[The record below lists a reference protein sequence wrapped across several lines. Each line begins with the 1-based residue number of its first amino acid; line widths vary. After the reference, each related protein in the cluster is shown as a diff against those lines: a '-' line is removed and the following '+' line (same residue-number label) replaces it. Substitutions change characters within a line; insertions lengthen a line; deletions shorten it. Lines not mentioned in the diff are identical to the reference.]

1 METEI
6 MSQLPGQYPGPVE
19 RGPELPAPPPVHDE
33 LHQPSQLPPPPPYAY
48 GPGQPAQ
55 RYGQPPQ
62 ARRGILGWL
71 LALGV
76 FILGYAKYAFLLIKG
91 VPALLTLSSLF
102 VSFGLYAWFRGPSF
116 AAALV
121 IMILVHEMG
130 HVVEIQRQGLKATAP
145 VFIPFLGA
153 AIFQRSHPQD
163 ALRQAQIGIAGPLAG
178 TAGATLAYVL
188 YGYTHWEVLA
198 LAATLGFFLNL
209 FNLIPI
215 GMLDG
220 GWILAP
226 VSKWFQVFGMVLMV
240 AAVFFLGFSPI
251 LFIIV
256 LFSLP
261 TILSRFRN
269 AEDPYFKSVSQTGR
283 WAIGAAWLAL
293 VVYLGFALVTSQ
305 EQLAP
310 ILRQYG
316 Y

>member
-1 METEI
+1 
-6 MSQLPGQYPGPVE
+6 MSQLPGQQPGPEE
-19 RGPELPAPPPVHDE
+19 RGPELPPAPPMYGDP
-33 LHQPSQLPPPPPYAY
+33 HQPSQLPPPPSYAY
-48 GPGQPAQ
+48 EPAPPSGYGPPAGQP
-55 RYGQPPQ
+55 G
-62 ARRGILGWL
+62 RRGILGWL
-71 LALGV
+71 TALGI
-76 FILGYAKYAFLLIKG
+76 FIFGYAKYAFLLVKA
-91 VPALLTLSSLF
+91 VPALLTLSTLF
-102 VSFGLYAWFRGPSF
+102 VSFGLYAWFRGPAF

-121 IMILVHEMG
+121 AMIFVHEMG
-130 HVVEIQRQGLKATAP
+130 HVVEIRRQGMEATAP
-145 VFIPFLGA
+145 VFIPFVGA

-188 YGYTHWEVLA
+188 YGYTHWDVLA
-198 LAATLGFFLNL
+198 LAATLGFLLNL
-209 FNLIPI
+209 FNMIPL

-240 AAVFFLGFSPI
+240 GAAFFFGFSAI

-261 TILSRFRN
+261 TIIGRFRN
-269 AEDPYFKSVSQTGR
+269 AADPYFTSVPASGR
-283 WAIGAAWLAL
+283 WAISAAWLAL

-305 EQLAP
+305 QQLEP
-310 ILRQYG
+310 ILRQFG

>member
-1 METEI
+1 
-6 MSQLPGQYPGPVE
+6 MSQLPGQYPGPEE
-19 RGPELPAPPPVHDE
+19 RGPELPPPPI
-33 LHQPSQLPPPPPYAY
+33 
-48 GPGQPAQ
+48 
-55 RYGQPPQ
+55 YGQPPQLPSPPSYVYEPALPAQQQGQAPQ

-71 LALGV
+71 AALGL
-76 FILGYAKYAFLLIKG
+76 FIFGYAKYAFLLIKG
-91 VPALLTLSSLF
+91 VPILLTLSTLF
-102 VSFGLYAWFRGPSF
+102 LSFGLYAWYRGPAF
-116 AAALV
+116 GAALV

-130 HVVEIQRQGLKATAP
+130 HVVEIRRQGMKATAP
-145 VFIPFLGA
+145 IFIPFMGA

-188 YGYTHWEVLA
+188 YGYTHWDVLA
-198 LAATLGFFLNL
+198 LAATIGFFLNL
-209 FNLIPI
+209 FNMIPI

-226 VSKWFQVFGMVLMV
+226 VSKWFQVVGMLLMV
-240 AAVFFLGFSPI
+240 ATVFFLGFSPI

-269 AEDPYFKSVSQTGR
+269 AADPYFTSVPKVGR
-283 WAIGAAWLAL
+283 WAMGGAWLAL
-293 VVYLGFALVTSQ
+293 VIYLGFALVSSQ
-305 EQLAP
+305 AQLAP
-310 ILRQYG
+310 ILHQYG